1 MLPFRKSIYLS
12 FLFCFHLNLYS
23 FVSFYVILYFY
34 LFLYPSLS
42 LSILL
47 STTLSFNPSLFL
59 SFCLL
64 LYPSIY
70 LFFYPSVYYTILLST
85 TLSFNLSLYPSLS
98 TIPFL
103 SLFFHLLHY
112 YSLVSFRLYIL
123 SLYLCSSV
131 FQFCSFSIS
140 FKYIP
145 HSLCHRFTL
154 KENVSGGLLC
164 QRLR

>member
-1 MLPFRKSIYLS
+1 M
-12 FLFCFHLNLYS
+12 
-23 FVSFYVILYFY
+23 SFYTSISFC
-34 LFLYPSLS
+34 
-42 LSILL
+42 ILL
-47 STTLSFNPSLFL
+47 SLFL

-64 LYPSIY
+64 LYPSIH
-70 LFFYPSVYYTILLST
+70 LSFYHSVYYSILQSISFSILLST

>member
-1 MLPFRKSIYLS
+1 MKPATLLFARIESPISKINLSIVS
-12 FLFCFHLNLYS
+12 FLFPSQPLFFCILLCHSILLS
-23 FVSFYVILYFY
+23 LSVSFSLSF
-34 LFLYPSLS
+34 YPSVYYSILQS
-42 LSILL
+42 ISFSILL
-47 STTLSFNPSLFL
+47 STTL
-59 SFCLL
+59 
-64 LYPSIY
+64 
-70 LFFYPSVYYTILLST
+70 T
-85 TLSFNLSLYPSLS
+85 FNLSLYPSLS
-98 TIPFL
+98 TIHFL